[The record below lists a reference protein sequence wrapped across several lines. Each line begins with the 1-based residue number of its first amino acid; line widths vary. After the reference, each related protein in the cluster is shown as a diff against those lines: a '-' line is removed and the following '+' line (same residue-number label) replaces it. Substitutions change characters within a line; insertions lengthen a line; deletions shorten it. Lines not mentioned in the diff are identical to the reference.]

1 MTRLARLLAAAI
13 LCALPV
19 LGTSPAGAEPSTAL
33 PNDEAPVRVDVRTL
47 LPRAPQPGGAFEVA
61 GTLTN
66 IGDKPISTLRVRL
79 KLGSRIDNRT
89 ELHRDDQDRP
99 PTSLAV
105 EVTPVL
111 PRLAPGQRT
120 TFDVRTL
127 TSDLPLGQPG
137 VYPLD
142 IVARGVFGSD
152 QDRADLGLA
161 PTYLP
166 WFNGEPVRPTRVAV
180 LWPLVDRPRAG
191 PRDVLVDDDL
201 AASFAARGRLGQL
214 LSAARAAETGQCDG
228 VAHGPPGAPA
238 TPRPTAPARPQ
249 QPAARPCRSPTPS
262 TPTCC
267 SPPRT

>member
-1 MTRLARLLAAAI
+1 MTRLARLLAAVV

-19 LGTSPAGAEPSTAL
+19 LGTTPAAAEPRTAL

-47 LPRAPQPGGAFEVA
+47 LPRAPQPDGAFEVA

-79 KLGSRIDNRT
+79 KLGGRIDNRT
-89 ELHRDDQDRP
+89 ELHRDDRDRP

-111 PRLAPGQRT
+111 PQLAPGQRT
-120 TFDVRTL
+120 TFDVRTR
-127 TSDLPLGQPG
+127 TRDLPLGQPG

-214 LSAARAAETGQCDG
+214 LSAARAAETGQSAG
-228 VAHGPPGAPA
+228 PPPPGAP
-238 TPRPTAPARPQ
+238 RR
-249 QPAARPCRSPTPS
+249 PAARPYRSPTPS